1 MQRVFKALTL
11 SLFSLI
17 TRGTLTL
24 LTMLTMLTERAL
36 GTGFKIEIR
45 LPELLKLL
53 SNAADSIRAGSF
65 VPRVLAQGTFKCSR
79 VF

>member
-17 TRGTLTL
+17 TRGT

-65 VPRVLAQGTFKCSR
+65 VPRVLAQGTFKRSR

>member
-17 TRGTLTL
+17 TRGT